1 MGMSFGAGVVMAS
14 APLFLMCMQLSLF
27 ESGAVPDEQEKFWVD
42 LYRAYFMC
50 RKGKRNAAAS
60 LAFERGFEGHLE
72 DLGQSILDGS
82 WRPGRSNAFIVN
94 RPVKREI
101 FAAPFADRV
110 VHHWFIGH
118 LNPFFERLFL
128 PVSHAC
134 RKGMGTHRAIRQVAQ
149 DVDRISNGGCTEA
162 WALKMDIQGFFMS
175 IDRKR
180 LWLRLSDFMASVVRP
195 SFSPFEF
202 ALLMQ
207 VGSRL
212 VLSDPARFANIR
224 GSAWDWNGL
233 PRDKSL
239 FHAAPDHGLPIG
251 NLTSQVLAN
260 FFLHPFDEWMMS
272 RFPQC
277 GYARYVD
284 DFMLV
289 GKCPWKLR
297 VAVSEVRT
305 QLAEEFALRLHPRKV
320 KLQRVRHGVPFLG
333 AVILPGRL
341 LPDRRPRGSFRQTIH
356 GFNRL
361 AASEGE
367 AVDAGLWD
375 AAFRASMNSHLG
387 GLSQTRS
394 RRFRVRSWH
403 QMGPLWQ
410 KRFVLA
416 TDAGKVQLRR

>member
-1 MGMSFGAGVVMAS
+1 MSPGAGVVMAS

-27 ESGAVPDEQEKFWVD
+27 ESGAVADAQEKFWVD
-42 LYRAYFMC
+42 LYRAYFLC
-50 RKGKRNAAAS
+50 RKSKRNAAAS
-60 LAFERGFEGHLE
+60 LAFERDFEAHLE
-72 DLGQSILDGS
+72 DLGQSLLDGS

-134 RKGMGTHRAIRQVAQ
+134 RKGMGTHHAIRQVAQ
-149 DVDRISNGGCTEA
+149 DVDQSSNGGSTEA

-175 IDRKR
+175 IDKR
-180 LWLRLSDFMASVVRP
+180 LLWRRLSEFMSKSVRP
-195 SFSPFEF
+195 SLCPFDF

-212 VLSDPARFANIR
+212 VLADPASTARIR
-224 GSAWDWNGL
+224 GSARDWQGL

-239 FHAAPDHGLPIG
+239 FHAAPGHGLPIG

-260 FFLHPFDEWMMS
+260 FFLHPFDEWMVS
-272 RFPQC
+272 RFSSC

-284 DFMLV
+284 DFVLISSCQWALRGAV
-289 GKCPWKLR
+289 SKVRVKLR
-297 VAVSEVRT
+297 
-305 QLAEEFALRLHPRKV
+305 EEFALKLHPRKV

-333 AVILPGRL
+333 VVVFPGLL
-341 LPDRRPRGSFRQTIH
+341 LPDRRPRGSFREAIH

-361 AASEGE
+361 AVREGD
-367 AVDAGLWD
+367 AVAMGQWD
-375 AAFRASMNSHLG
+375 SSFRASLNSYLG

-394 RRFRVRSWH
+394 QGFRLRSWRKVKA
-403 QMGPLWQ
+403 PWQ
-410 KRFVLA
+410 ERFVLSS
-416 TDAGKVQLRR
+416 DARKIQPRR